1 MFWWGPG
8 FGWVYGLMWV
18 AFWVVLIV
26 AAVLLLRRELP
37 NLRLPDHRPPALR
50 ILEERYA
57 RGEISRDEFLER
69 RRVLLARPEPT
80 PPPPPPPGPPPPAA
94 APPPPTRV
102 SAPDPDPESRSE
114 PPGPS
119 APPGAAPP
127 YLPPQDDEAT
137 GLGDPTEPITP
148 PE

>member
-8 FGWVYGLMWV
+8 IGWVYGLLWV
-18 AFWVVLIV
+18 AFWVVLIAV
-26 AAVLLLRRELP
+26 AVLLLRRELP

-57 RGEISRDEFLER
+57 RGEISREEFLER

-80 PPPPPPPGPPPPAA
+80 PPPPPPPGATPPPPAA
-94 APPPPTRV
+94 A
-102 SAPDPDPESRSE
+102 DDPEPVADSRSE

-127 YLPPQDDEAT
+127 YLPPQDEEPKAP
-137 GLGDPTEPITP
+137 GDPTEPIVP
-148 PE
+148 PG